1 MIVWKIEIYFSGKFG
16 GEFEQKKIRG
26 IPTENYLKLK
36 ENSEKKYLPSIR
48 QHAIKLNGKWEKI
61 KLQSVKWVISH
72 WIYRVL

>member
-1 MIVWKIEIYFSGKFG
+1 LIVWKIEIYFSGKFG

-48 QHAIKLNGKWEKI
+48 QHAIKLNGK
-61 KLQSVKWVISH
+61 
-72 WIYRVL
+72 